1 MERWAELQPL
11 FSPLYSYCWAPVGV
25 GVLLFNLLDLC
36 PFGGGGG
43 LRLVIG
49 LPASERRGLGG
60 APLGP
65 PRGRSG
71 ARAECLS
78 SRSTTQRVK

>member
-1 MERWAELQPL
+1 MVDGATPT
-11 FSPLYSYCWAPVGV
+11 FFPFYSYSWAPVGV

-36 PFGGGGG
+36 PLGGGGG

-60 APLGP
+60 SPLQAS
-65 PRGRSG
+65 RGRSG
-71 ARAECLS
+71 ARAEHFS
-78 SRSTTQRVK
+78 SHSTAQGVK